1 MGRAVQT
8 PLNCVTVHGAHLLVR
23 LRQTRSIGRLPDV
36 ENQTKTVLQASLT
49 SVLSSFPGPVNCN

>member
-36 ENQTKTVLQASLT
+36 ENRTKTVLQASLT
-49 SVLSSFPGPVNCN
+49 SVFVQFSPPREL